1 MAIDTERK
9 RRSVNQLPPL
19 TILPTVDSS
28 IDSQDRMI
36 VSWLYGGI
44 SPSVSVAESIS
55 SEIVLFYPSIRQ
67 MEFSQVSIE
76 QVLKKTVSIKQ
87 MESGQVER

>member
-1 MAIDTERK
+1 MAVNTERK

-19 TILPTVDSS
+19 TILPPADSS

-44 SPSVSVAESIS
+44 SPGAVSVISAE
-55 SEIVLFYPSIRQ
+55 EIVLDLYNDRVRSVTLYSNRTPDIDIYNDR
-67 MEFSQVSIE
+67 
-76 QVLKKTVSIKQ
+76 
-87 MESGQVER
+87 EREVTFER